1 MSDNALVW
9 CVAVCGRCQKV
20 EEEEETTSTS
30 TKMRRMTKREE
41 VQTSYAASSPLICFR

>member
-20 EEEEETTSTS
+20 EEEEETTS
-30 TKMRRMTKREE
+30 RRLR
-41 VQTSYAASSPLICFR
+41 